1 MKNIVC
7 ALAGS
12 LLLGTSIGVIAGEDM
27 KMGMDMKIKMMDVNS
42 DGMISKAEYMAY
54 HEKMWSNMKKDS
66 MGMVDSKMM
75 MEDHK
80 KDSMKSDDAMK
91 SDSMNKQ
98 K

>member
-1 MKNIVC
+1 MKNILC

-12 LLLGTSIGVIAGEDM
+12 LLLATSLGAIAGEDM
-27 KMGMDMKIKMMDVNS
+27 KMGMEKKMKMMDANS

-75 MEDHK
+75 MEGHK
-80 KDSMKSDDAMK
+80 MDSMKSDDAMK
-91 SDSMNKQ
+91 PDSMNKP